1 MNINDILN
9 FDLIKFG
16 KFSLILSDLLIVLVI
31 LAITLAVLKLLRKYF
46 DRRVR
51 LTKLDKGS
59 AYTIYNLVRYLIWI
73 IFILIALETVG
84 VNLNIMLAG
93 SAALLVGL
101 GFGIQHI
108 FNDLV
113 SGIILLM
120 ESNVKV
126 GDIVEIENNIIGRVT
141 FIGLRTS
148 KINDRNDI
156 TTIIPNSKLINDKVI
171 NWSNEQSSTRFFVKI
186 GVGYGSDVE
195 LVTRLLIECSKEDST
210 IQTTPSPFVRFYDFG
225 ESSLVFQ
232 LFFWTDEAFLSEFIK
247 SKLRYAIDKKFR
259 EHNIQIPFPQR
270 DVHIVSNT
278 QKNLE

>member
-1 MNINDILN
+1 MKMNEILD
-9 FDLIKFG
+9 FKLIAFG
-16 KFSLILSDLLIVLVI
+16 KFTLTLSDLLIVCVI
-31 LAITLAVLKLLRKYF
+31 LIITIFIIKLLQKFF

-51 LTKLDKGS
+51 LKKLDKGS
-59 AYTIYNLVRYLIWI
+59 AYTIYNLLRYLVWI
-73 IFILIALETVG
+73 IFILIALDAIG

-120 ESNVKV
+120 EGNVKV
-126 GDIVEIENNIIGRVT
+126 GDIVEIENNIVGRVT

-156 TTIIPNSKLINDKVI
+156 TTIIPNSKLINEKVI
-171 NWSNEQSSTRFFVKI
+171 NWSNEQSATRFYVKV
-186 GVGYGSDVE
+186 GVAYGSDVD
-195 LVTRLLIECSKEDST
+195 LVTRLLIECTTEMTT
-210 IQTTPSPFVRFYDFG
+210 IRTEPAPFVRFNDFG
-225 ESSLVFQ
+225 ESSLDFQ

-247 SKLRYAIDKKFR
+247 SKLRYAIDARFR

-270 DVHIVSNT
+270 DVHIVSNHRET
-278 QKNLE
+278 RP

>member
-1 MNINDILN
+1 
-9 FDLIKFG
+9 
-16 KFSLILSDLLIVLVI
+16 
-31 LAITLAVLKLLRKYF
+31 AI
-46 DRRVR
+46 
-51 LTKLDKGS
+51 
-59 AYTIYNLVRYLIWI
+59 
-73 IFILIALETVG
+73 G

-120 ESNVKV
+120 EGNVKV
-126 GDIVEIENNIIGRVT
+126 GDIVEIENNIVGRVT

-156 TTIIPNSKLINDKVI
+156 TTIIPNSKLINEKVI
-171 NWSNEQSSTRFFVKI
+171 NWSNEQSATRFYVKV
-186 GVGYGSDVE
+186 GVAYGSDVD
-195 LVTRLLIECSKEDST
+195 LVTRLLIECTTEMTT
-210 IQTTPSPFVRFYDFG
+210 IRTEPAPFVRFNDFG
-225 ESSLVFQ
+225 ESSLDFQ

-247 SKLRYAIDKKFR
+247 SKLRYAIDARFR

-270 DVHIVSNT
+270 DVHIVSNHRET
-278 QKNLE
+278 RP

>member
-1 MNINDILN
+1 MKFNEILN
-9 FDLIKFG
+9 FGLVEFG
-16 KFSLILSDLLIVLVI
+16 KFSLTLLDMLIVFVI
-31 LAITLAVLKLLRKYF
+31 FVITISILKLLKKYF

-73 IFILIALETVG
+73 IFILIVLDAVG

-113 SGIILLM
+113 SGVILLM
-120 ESNVKV
+120 EGNVKV
-126 GDIVEIENNIIGRVT
+126 GDIVEIENDIIGRVT

-156 TTIIPNSKLINDKVI
+156 TTIIPNSKLINEKVI
-171 NWSNEQSSTRFFVKI
+171 NWSNEQSATRFFVKI
-186 GVGYGSDVE
+186 GVAYGSDVE
-195 LVTRLLIECSKEDST
+195 LVTRLLIECSMENT
-210 IQTTPSPFVRFYDFG
+210 AILTAPAPFVRFYDFG

-247 SKLRYAIDKKFR
+247 SKLRYAMDKKFR

-270 DVHIVSNT
+270 DIHIVSPRQT
-278 QKNLE
+278 PQP